1 MTKKAIEKLS
11 DQAKEFC
18 ESRQKIIR
26 IHRDAVS
33 DPKNMEELTK
43 AELRGYLACLLHT
56 GAITQSEFR
65 CLLLFYGTM

>member
-11 DQAKEFC
+11 EQARAFC

-26 IHRDAVS
+26 ICRDAES
-33 DPKNMEELTK
+33 DPANREEQTK

-56 GAITQSEFR
+56 EAITPSEFR